1 MYFFLYESKVSDPL
15 EAEREAEVPFRRQ
28 EVLRMRLRAPA
39 VVACN
44 THLLHRHPNNGIVHR
59 GQWYRMLSYGFVHG
73 GWGHLI
79 FNMLTLYFF
88 GTVVERYFCS
98 GFGDVNGVILYVVLY
113 VSAIAVSTV
122 WDLVK
127 YRNDYNYS
135 AVGAS
140 GAVSAI
146 LFASI
151 LFEPKMG
158 IYIYLIPIPVPG
170 YIFAPLYLLYCW
182 YMAKRNA
189 DNIGHTAHFWGA
201 VYGLVFPLVC
211 RPDIFRHFL
220 SQLGL

>member
-1 MYFFLYESKVSDPL
+1 MVTLISILITVAVSILCYTGRLDINAL
-15 EAEREAEVPFRRQ
+15 MFNAYDIRHRKQ
-28 EVLRMRLRAPA
+28 WHRMF
-39 VVACN
+39 
-44 THLLHRHPNNGIVHR
+44 
-59 GQWYRMLSYGFVHG
+59 SYGLVHG

-88 GTVVERYFCS
+88 GPVVEQYFTAA
-98 GFGDVNGVILYVVLY
+98 FGATAGVILFVVLY
-113 VSAIAVSTV
+113 VSAIAVSTAG
-122 WDLVK
+122 DLLK
-127 YRNDYNYS
+127 YKDDYNYN

-158 IYIYLIPIPVPG
+158 IYIFMIPIPVPG

-182 YMAKRNA
+182 YMAKRNM

-201 VYGLVFPLVC
+201 VYGLVFPLLC
-211 RPDIFRHFL
+211 KPEIFSHFL
-220 SQLGL
+220 AQLGL

>member
-1 MYFFLYESKVSDPL
+1 MITLMIIAVTVIVSLLCLYGGLDFNALKFSAYDVW
-15 EAEREAEVPFRRQ
+15 
-28 EVLRMRLRAPA
+28 
-39 VVACN
+39 
-44 THLLHRHPNNGIVHR
+44 HR
-59 GQWYRMLSYGFVHG
+59 GKWWQMITHGFVHG
-73 GWGHLI
+73 GWGHLF

-88 GTVVERYFCS
+88 GRVVEQYFQLA
-98 GFGDVNGVILYVVLY
+98 FGRSLGIILYAVLY
-113 VSAIAVSTV
+113 VTAIAVSTV
-122 WDLVK
+122 WDLIK
-127 YRNDYNYS
+127 YKDDWNYN

-182 YMAKRNA
+182 YMARRNM

-201 VYGLVFPLVC
+201 VYGLLFPLVC
-211 RPDIFRHFL
+211 RPDIFQHFL
-220 SQLGL
+220 MQLGL

>member
-1 MYFFLYESKVSDPL
+1 MVTLILIIITCAVSILCFTGTLDINALKFNARKVW
-15 EAEREAEVPFRRQ
+15 
-28 EVLRMRLRAPA
+28 
-39 VVACN
+39 
-44 THLLHRHPNNGIVHR
+44 HGK
-59 GQWYRMLSYGFVHG
+59 QWYRMLSYGLVHG
-73 GWGHLI
+73 GWGHLF

-88 GTVVERYFCS
+88 GTVVEQYFQAAFGETS
-98 GFGDVNGVILYVVLY
+98 GIILYVVLY
-113 VSAIAVSTV
+113 VSAIAVSTIG
-122 WDLVK
+122 DLVK
-127 YRNDYNYS
+127 YKDDYGYN

-140 GAVSAI
+140 GAVSAV

-182 YMAKRNA
+182 WAARKNM

-201 VYGLVFPLVC
+201 VYGLAFPLVC
-211 RPDIFRHFL
+211 RPDIFYHFL

>member
-1 MYFFLYESKVSDPL
+1 MILTLILIAVTCLVSILCFTGSLD
-15 EAEREAEVPFRRQ
+15 A
-28 EVLRMRLRAPA
+28 
-39 VVACN
+39 N
-44 THLLHRHPNNGIVHR
+44 KLLFNAYCVWNRK
-59 GQWYRMLSYGFVHG
+59 QWYRMLSYGLVHG
-73 GWGHLI
+73 GWGHLF

-88 GTVVERYFCS
+88 GEVVEQYFAAAFGETS
-98 GFGDVNGVILYVVLY
+98 GAVLYIFFY
-113 VSAIAVSTV
+113 VSALAVSTV
-122 WDLVK
+122 GDLIK
-127 YRNDYNYS
+127 YRNDWDYN

-182 YMAKRNA
+182 YMARRNM

-201 VYGLVFPLVC
+201 VYGLVFPLAC
-211 RPDIFRHFL
+211 RPDIFLHFL
-220 SQLGL
+220 HQLGLS